1 MKFPGN
7 MGNMQG
13 MMKQAQEM
21 QKRMGEEIAQIRVEA
36 SSGGGMVT
44 VRMDGNKSSFVMSPS
59 SGSSVILTI
68 LWNPSV
74 PSSGN
79 ARFGSPRSAMMTAHR

>member
-1 MKFPGN
+1 MKLPGN

-21 QKRMGEEIAQIRVEA
+21 QKRMGEEIALIRVEA

-44 VRMDGNKSSFVMSPS
+44 VRMDGNKFVE
-59 SGSSVILTI
+59 
-68 LWNPSV
+68 
-74 PSSGN
+74 
-79 ARFGSPRSAMMTAHR
+79 AAK